1 MKYNFWTIY
10 ACSVDELERN
20 KAKWLE
26 NNCFAIRRER
36 RVVITFFLSKEKE
49 E

>member
-1 MKYNFWTIY
+1 
-10 ACSVDELERN
+10 VDELERD

-26 NNCFAIRRER
+26 NNCFAIKRKK
-36 RVVITFFLSKEKE
+36 RVGITFLLSKEKE